1 MYSTPRITIKKLAQ
15 EIGLSVCTINKALN
29 NKPRISP
36 ETRELVIKSA
46 EKFGYRP
53 NTLAKALARPTLSI
67 GFVYPD
73 VWPSHT
79 GLLIRGARESLERL
93 HDHRVNSL
101 LRPLPAG
108 DEKSFL
114 SSIKDLAESKV
125 SGLILCLFDYSQKCL
140 DEAWRILNEAE
151 IPFVLLG
158 SDIPGGPQ
166 LCSVWHD
173 CRRCGKMAA
182 ETLGWM
188 VPDRSVAV
196 FIGRKGVLDHDLKVE
211 GFQNWLSQ
219 SRIKLAGIG
228 ETHDDP
234 AKGYPVAREV
244 FEKHVFDKHP
254 DISGI
259 YIGTE
264 NASGICR
271 YLVESGLAGKVK
283 GGATGVSEDVL
294 QALRMGVIHCSINQ
308 NQPLQGR
315 QAARILYDY
324 LELGRMPK
332 SSEILIA
339 PELILRSTMDIHNP
353 DALFRNG
360 DNILSQ

>member
-1 MYSTPRITIKKLAQ
+1 MFSQPRITIKKLAD
-15 EIGLSVCTINKALN
+15 EIGFSVCTINKALN

-46 EKFGYRP
+46 VRFGYRP
-53 NTLAKALARPTLSI
+53 NTLAKALARPVLSI

-93 HDHRVNSL
+93 RDHRVNTL
-101 LRPLPAG
+101 LRPLPLG
-108 DEKSFL
+108 DDNSFL
-114 SSIKDLAESKV
+114 NTIKDLAANKV
-125 SGLILCLFDYSQKCL
+125 SGLILCLSDYTPECL
-140 DEAWRILNEAE
+140 NKAWQILNKAKL
-151 IPFVLLG
+151 PFILLG

-166 LCSVWHD
+166 ICSVWHD
-173 CRRCGKMAA
+173 CRRCGRMAA
-182 ETLGWM
+182 ETLDWM

-196 FIGRKGVLDHDLKVE
+196 FIGRKGVLDHDLKIE
-211 GFQNWLSQ
+211 GFQNWITQ

-228 ETHDDP
+228 ETYDDP
-234 AKGYPVAREV
+234 TKGFPVAREV

-254 DISGI
+254 DIAGI

-264 NASGICR
+264 NASGIIK

-283 GGATGVSEDVL
+283 VVATGVSDDVL
-294 QALRMGVIHCSINQ
+294 QGLQRGAIHCSINQ

-315 QAARILYDY
+315 LAAGIIYDY

-332 SSEILIA
+332 SSEILIT
-339 PELILRSTMDIHNP
+339 PELILRSTVDVRNP
-353 DALFRNG
+353 DALCAG
-360 DNILSQ
+360 SI

>member
-1 MYSTPRITIKKLAQ
+1 MYSQPRITIKKLAE

-29 NKPRISP
+29 NKPRICP

-46 EKFGYRP
+46 KRFGYRP
-53 NTLAKALARPTLSI
+53 NTLAKALARPALSI

-93 HDHRVNSL
+93 RDYRVNSL

-108 DEKSFL
+108 DEKSFI
-114 SSIKDLAESKV
+114 SVIKELAGSKI
-125 SGLILCLFDYSQKCL
+125 SGLIVCLFDYTTECINK
-140 DEAWRILNEAE
+140 AWQILEDAK

-166 LCSVWHD
+166 ICSVWHD
-173 CRRCGKMAA
+173 CHRCGRMAA
-182 ETLGWM
+182 EVLEWM
-188 VPDRSVAV
+188 TPDRSVAI
-196 FIGRKGVLDHDLKVE
+196 FIGRKGVLDHDLKTE
-211 GFQNWLSQ
+211 GFQSCLGQ
-219 SRIKLAGIG
+219 SRMKLAGIG
-228 ETHDDP
+228 ETYDDP
-234 AKGYPVAREV
+234 AKGYPVAREM
-244 FEKHVFDKHP
+244 FEKHP
-254 DISGI
+254 DIAGI

-271 YLVESGLAGKVK
+271 YLVESELAGKVRVV
-283 GGATGVSEDVL
+283 ATGVSDDVL
-294 QALRMGVIHCSINQ
+294 HGLQMGVIHCSINQ

-315 QAARILYDY
+315 QAARVLYDY

-332 SSEILIA
+332 SPELLIT
-339 PELILRSTMDIHNP
+339 PELILRSTVDVRNP
-353 DALFRNG
+353 DALCAG
-360 DNILSQ
+360 SI